1 MQLDTILNCDCLE
14 GMKNI
19 PDGSIDLIATD
30 PPYRVTSRAVAV
42 RTRAGG
48 WSRKDR
54 GCERPTDK

>member
-30 PPYRVTSRAVAV
+30 PPYRVTSRAAAI
-42 RTRAGG
+42 RRAGI
-48 WSRKDR
+48 WRDR
-54 GCERPTDK
+54 IKLKIDN